1 MINRE
6 QAIYA
11 IRYLLFDLVKEILYF
26 PIWWYSRGLI
36 KATIFCGR
44 QIKSGNERFAI
55 TILFRYWFKPMYGQ
69 QDWQGKII
77 SFFIRTI
84 HLAWR
89 LLLMAIWLIIVLLI
103 FIIYLVLPIYIIC
116 ELIPNCE
123 AVESIIK
130 FISSWQ

>member
-1 MINRE
+1 MISKE

-11 IRYLLFDLVKEILYF
+11 IRYLLFDLVKEVLYF
-26 PIWWYSRGLI
+26 PVWWYSKGLLKASNFLI
-36 KATIFCGR
+36 K
-44 QIKSGNERFAI
+44 QIKGGNERFAI
-55 TILFRYWFKPMYGQ
+55 SILIRYWLKPMYGQ

-89 LLLMAIWLIIVLLI
+89 LVWMILWSIII
-103 FIIYLVLPIYIIC
+103 FIIYIIYILLPVYIIC

-123 AVESIIK
+123 LLDYVLNNFSL
-130 FISSWQ
+130 